1 MKTIYEK
8 EALEWRTIAFFGNMD
23 LRETKGKDGK
33 NISPELPKD
42 KKNFLIDID
51 GTISE
56 DVPNEEPER
65 MKTAYEIPGA
75 KDKIN

>member
-1 MKTIYEK
+1 
-8 EALEWRTIAFFGNMD
+8 MD
-23 LRETKGKDGK
+23 LNKVFDDSGRTV
-33 NISPELPKD
+33 SPILPEG

-65 MKTAYEIPGA
+65 MEDA
-75 KDKIN
+75 